1 MWKMRLLV
9 LLEPLRWELREEWL
23 LTLGPL
29 GSTYWSVEDG
39 HLIPR
44 IRSRS
49 LIFGLKEFEPL
60 VCLSRFGLRSSC
72 SCHLLAKYVDGQAP
86 SCCNSVIRQRQFN
99 IMSLRVKGPIDNLPE
114 LVSRLCCHCLVPSVC
129 NFLFIYDGGV
139 WANFH
144 QVMWGLDVLL
154 QVSTSKINL
163 QFSQLTTHNLDKVQ
177 YQIKKCHQSG
187 FWLVS

>member
-9 LLEPLRWELREEWL
+9 LLEPLRRELREDWL
-23 LTLGPL
+23 LTLGPY

-72 SCHLLAKYVDGQAP
+72 SCHLLAKYVDGQSP
-86 SCCNSVIRQRQFN
+86 SCRNGVIRQRQFK
-99 IMSLRVKGPIDNLPE
+99 IMSLRVKGPMDNLPK
-114 LVSRLCCHCLVPSVC
+114 LVSRLCCHCLVPSQC
-129 NFLFIYDGGV
+129 ALFYLFMIVVFGTISTK
-139 WANFH
+139 
-144 QVMWGLDVLL
+144 VMWGLDFRNYALL
-154 QVSTSKINL
+154 PVSTV
-163 QFSQLTTHNLDKVQ
+163 TTHN
-177 YQIKKCHQSG
+177 S
-187 FWLVS
+187 